1 MPNAPY
7 LPLQERTA
15 STCTTDQNPETPIA
29 APTVDLCP
37 EGMLFL
43 DQIFMGDIAPPM
55 ESGLRPTVT
64 GTHDSTS
71 DLLQAEPSSQS
82 HFETIPNMEPW
93 INCDMDGAIF
103 VESLQ
108 AYFDYAA
115 LCLPIMLEDA
125 FWEDYN
131 AGRCSSTLLYALA
144 CHGSPFLDLEGK
156 FEIQQRLA
164 RKFRENFLETQSS
177 APSPGLIRLDDLEAL
192 ALMVDFT
199 YDAHS
204 SMSNPRLNTLFLEH
218 NSLVLMTLQFSKHN
232 DLDTGGSVLLARAR
246 ERQKLLFWHVFGLDA
261 FHCLDKK
268 TISLIPDSD
277 VGLTEKFLQH
287 EAGGYLDAILA
298 LAVIAR
304 KILKTLCHA
313 QAKRQGIYP
322 SHVLAAYD
330 QLNHWRQNSCPVHL
344 QRPEEVRSKVDLP
357 EHDQNAS
364 TASTKHTR
372 LHRAMLWLLEDNCYM
387 QIENCIDEYGIV
399 RSEDY
404 LKQESIKLRVESECL
419 QASNDVLK
427 VSKWIRMPMDA
438 VTKRSFI
445 EISPIVRNICAGICF
460 WICLRGEKLLPREA
474 SKPHEWD
481 ASDRRSVREHF
492 EVEDRQ
498 RRAGICADMAESL
511 RATVVMASRHKD
523 TYQILQRLDSRI
535 ASLRGLMQGGYS
547 DA

>member
-1 MPNAPY
+1 
-7 LPLQERTA
+7 
-15 STCTTDQNPETPIA
+15 
-29 APTVDLCP
+29 
-37 EGMLFL
+37 MLFL
-43 DQIFMGDIAPPM
+43 DQIFMGDIEPST
-55 ESGLRPTVT
+55 ESDLRPTVT
-64 GTHDSTS
+64 GTHYPPV
-71 DLLQAEPSSQS
+71 DLLAVESSSQS
-82 HFETIPNMEPW
+82 RSETIPNMGPW
-93 INCDMDGAIF
+93 ISCDVDGATF

-125 FWEDYN
+125 FWEDHN
-131 AGRCSSTLLYALA
+131 AGRCSSALLYALA

-204 SMSNPRLNTLFLEH
+204 SMSNPRLDSLFLGH

-232 DLDTGGSVLLARAR
+232 DLDMGGSVQLARAH

-268 TISLIPDSD
+268 TISIIPDSD
-277 VGLTEKFLQH
+277 VGLTEKFLRH
-287 EAGGYLDAILA
+287 EAGGYLDAVLA

-304 KILKTLCHA
+304 KILKTLCNA
-313 QAKRQGIYP
+313 QARRKGVYLN
-322 SHVLAAYD
+322 HVLVAYD
-330 QLNHWRQNSCPVHL
+330 QLSYWRRNNCPVHL
-344 QRPEEVRSKVDLP
+344 QRSEDVRIGVDLP
-357 EHDQNAS
+357 EYDQNAS
-364 TASTKHTR
+364 IASTKYTR
-372 LHRAMLWLLEDNCYM
+372 LHRAMIWLLEDNCYM
-387 QIENCIDEYGIV
+387 QIGSCIDEYGIV

-404 LKQESIKLRVESECL
+404 LKQESIKLRAESECL
-419 QASNDVLK
+419 QASNDALK
-427 VSKWIRMPMDA
+427 VSKWIGMPMDA
-438 VTKRSFI
+438 VTKRPFI
-445 EISPIVRNICAGICF
+445 ELSPILRNICAGICV
-460 WICLRGEKLLPREA
+460 WICLRGEKLLPREP
-474 SKPHEWD
+474 SKPDKWD
-481 ASDRRSVREHF
+481 ASDRRFVREHF

-498 RRAGICADMAESL
+498 RRAGISADMAESL
-511 RATVVMASRHKD
+511 RATVAMASTHND

-535 ASLRGLMQGGYS
+535 ASLRGLIQGNYS